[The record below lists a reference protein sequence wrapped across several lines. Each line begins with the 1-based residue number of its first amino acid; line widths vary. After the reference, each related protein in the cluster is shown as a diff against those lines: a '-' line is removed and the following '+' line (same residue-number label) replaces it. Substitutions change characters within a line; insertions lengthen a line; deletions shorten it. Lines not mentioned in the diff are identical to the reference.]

1 MSDNGT
7 AALPSAIGQPS
18 SEGVNEE
25 PVALDLNVDAA
36 LLLKH
41 LVGIDSYPP
50 VLALLPSSYHLGG
63 LDPAYEAVAERLAEA
78 GVLIDNTV
86 HPLVEHWL
94 QCLYRP
100 DVELASR
107 IVDFGPQGEPGDM
120 LRFSLVRSQDT
131 HVLAVRCGDHVVIQ
145 PVFRPDRQLD
155 TVTAALSA
163 ALGPCEALR
172 FDPITAR
179 SEQLGEV
186 LSDPAEWRRGLVEL
200 GATAHTAG
208 VLSRVFGDVVR
219 RAEVVVIEHH
229 DGSTPQ
235 PGVCLSVFDTG
246 SGRFV
251 VSPSVALD
259 GEVWATYTP
268 GYDTALHAGIG
279 ALIDMLPG
287 RSWFETS
294 RTG

>member
-1 MSDNGT
+1 MPGISN
-7 AALPSAIGQPS
+7 SAVGDPP
-18 SEGVNEE
+18 SEGENED
-25 PVALDLNVDAA
+25 PIALDLNVDAA

-50 VLALLPSSYHLGG
+50 VLALLPSTYHLGG
-63 LDPAYEAVAERLAEA
+63 RDPAHEIVAQQLAEA
-78 GVLIDNTV
+78 GVLIDDDTV
-86 HPLVEHWL
+86 HPTVEHWL

-100 DVELASR
+100 DMELVAR
-107 IVDFGPQGEPGDM
+107 IVDIGQEGEPGEM
-120 LRFSLVRSQDT
+120 LRFSLVRAGDT
-131 HVLAVRCGDHVVIQ
+131 HVLAVRCDDHVVIQ

-163 ALGPCEALR
+163 ALGPGEALR
-172 FDPITAR
+172 FEPVTVR

-200 GATAHTAG
+200 GATPHAAG
-208 VLSRVFGDVVR
+208 VLSRVFDEVVR

-229 DGSTPQ
+229 DGTSPQ
-235 PGVCLSVFDTG
+235 PEVCLSVFDTR

-268 GYDTALHAGIG
+268 GYDTALQAGIG
-279 ALIDMLPG
+279 ALIDVLPG